1 MQQILIIQTAFL
13 GDVILATPL
22 VEKLRKF
29 YPTAKI
35 DFLLRKGNESLLV
48 EHPHL
53 RQVYVWNKKENKWG
67 NLFALLKEIRAKEY
81 DVVINLQR
89 FFSSGFLT
97 AFSKG
102 KLKIGFDKNP
112 LSFFYDQKYPH
123 QIDNKKTS
131 IHEVDRN
138 LSLINSF
145 TDKLTEKPRLYPSKT
160 DFEKVKTEQKYVCIA
175 PASVWFTKQLP
186 AEKWIELINKIDLN
200 TTVFLLGAPNDKS
213 LCEQIKNKSTQ
224 PKIEIKAG
232 TLNLLQSAALMQNAI
247 MNYVNDS
254 APLHLA
260 SAMNAP
266 VTAFFCSTVP
276 EFGFTPLSENAIIK
290 QTKEKLDCRPCNLH
304 GYKACPKGHFKCGNV
319 EV

>member
-13 GDVILATPL
+13 GDVILATPV

-29 YPTAKI
+29 YPDAKI
-35 DFLLRKGNESLLV
+35 DFLLRKGNESLLLG
-48 EHPHL
+48 HPHL
-53 RQVYVWNKKENKWG
+53 RKVYVWNKQENKWG
-67 NLFALLKEIRAKEY
+67 NLFSILKEIRAKEY

-89 FFSSGFLT
+89 FFSSGFFT

-102 KLKIGFDKNP
+102 KQKVGFDKNP
-112 LSFFYDQKYPH
+112 LSFFYTQKYPH
-123 QIDNKKTS
+123 QIGIEKS
-131 IHEVDRN
+131 SSHEVDRN

-145 TDKLTEKPRLYPSKT
+145 TDNSTEKPRLYPSKA
-160 DFEKVKTEQKYVCIA
+160 DFEKIKTDKNYVCIA

-186 AEKWIELINKIDLN
+186 AAKWIELINKIDSK
-200 TTVFLLGAPNDKS
+200 TSVFLLGAPNDKS
-213 LCEQIKNKSTQ
+213 LCKQIKTQSTH

-232 TLNLLQSAALMQNAI
+232 TLNLLQSAALMQNAV

-276 EFGFTPLSENAIIK
+276 EFGFTPLSDNAIIK
-290 QTKEKLDCRPCNLH
+290 QTKQKLDCRPCNLH
-304 GYKACPKGHFKCGNV
+304 GYKACPKGHFKCANI